1 MFRTYDDWKLDTPP
15 EYNELP
21 YGEPPHDEEQAPA
34 TLRVPY
40 SQPGM
45 GMRDKRSE

>member
-1 MFRTYDDWKLDTPP
+1 MFRTYDDWKLATPP
-15 EYNELP
+15 EYEEM
-21 YGEPPHDEEQAPA
+21 GEPPKEEDDEPCPA

-40 SQPGM
+40 SRPGM